1 MQFIIFGTITRFS
14 LSLSL
19 LVYLVRQSSIA
30 FIPIIIH
37 LPSNTDCT
45 MFSSGLRLR
54 RPTTNLRFIWSG
66 GFVYVQGFSR
76 INSDLPTE
84 LREFGMASAGVA
96 DSLGILVADISA
108 LFIQVRPGSFFH
120 LIVGKAISR
129 VHC

>member
-1 MQFIIFGTITRFS
+1 MN
-14 LSLSL
+14 L
-19 LVYLVRQSSIA
+19 
-30 FIPIIIH
+30 
-37 LPSNTDCT
+37 T
-45 MFSSGLRLR
+45 M
-54 RPTTNLRFIWSG
+54 NLRFIWLG
-66 GFVYVQGFSR
+66 GSVYVQGFSR